1 MLEYLYLPKM
11 GFANFNGI
19 SSLIRKGQ
27 ASCWLFA
34 WFVQHGG
41 HACGC
46 KSHLK
51 LITASEAKCN
61 CMRGLFTTNRQ

>member
-1 MLEYLYLPKM
+1 MLEYLDLPKM
-11 GFANFNGI
+11 GFANFDGI

-41 HACGC
+41 AR
-46 KSHLK
+46 L
-51 LITASEAKCN
+51 
-61 CMRGLFTTNRQ
+61 RV

>member
-41 HACGC
+41 GTPAGV
-46 KSHLK
+46 SPV
-51 LITASEAKCN
+51 SS
-61 CMRGLFTTNRQ
+61 